1 MIRKN
6 TDSFSLTLDEKGALI
21 SLVSRGKEFVGAR
34 LPLFEILLRDGGRT
48 RHVESDSAESVC
60 INEKNGV
67 WTLEYTFKDSLSVTV
82 TIAFSEGIDWRI
94 SLENRTGYAVEW
106 VNFPQHRRAE

>member
-48 RHVESDSAESVC
+48 RHVEA
-60 INEKNGV
+60 
-67 WTLEYTFKDSLSVTV
+67 TV
-82 TIAFSEGIDWRI
+82 QKAF
-94 SLENRTGYAVEW
+94 A
-106 VNFPQHRRAE
+106 